1 MTPTIRTLLILARA
15 AALTLP
21 LLCAAPAL
29 ARAGDATRVI
39 RKANDRFQELL
50 ARQARP
56 GSPEEK
62 QLTETMTKELRDLFD
77 IRDLARRA
85 LVDHWD
91 GMKPAERDEVVLLLQ
106 KLVEKNYVKSL
117 RSRLKVQVDYK
128 VETPQGDT
136 VLVRTVVRAE
146 KKGRPVD
153 IAVDYVLGQDAAGA
167 ALRVF
172 DVVTDDVSMLKNYRS
187 QFNRIIAKEGVA
199 GLLARMRAKD
209 AKAKTD

>member
-1 MTPTIRTLLILARA
+1 MTR
-15 AALTLP
+15 
-21 LLCAAPAL
+21 
-29 ARAGDATRVI
+29 
-39 RKANDRFQELL
+39 
-50 ARQARP
+50 
-56 GSPEEK
+56 
-62 QLTETMTKELRDLFD
+62 ELRDLFD

-153 IAVDYVLGQDAAGA
+153 IAVDYVLGRDAAGA